1 MSFEE
6 VRSKKK
12 ISPASR
18 GRVHRPRRDFRP
30 RDINPHTH
38 ARARGTTSFPLVMD
52 DRSDEAEAMRD
63 FVAMEL
69 RHGPGVFWIDGHEG
83 RYMQIDA
90 VQPADLREH
99 VRALIEAD
107 SGKHM
112 IVLSKGE
119 TEGAIFLRNRE
130 EALDAV

>member
-1 MSFEE
+1 
-6 VRSKKK
+6 
-12 ISPASR
+12 
-18 GRVHRPRRDFRP
+18 
-30 RDINPHTH
+30 
-38 ARARGTTSFPLVMD
+38 
-52 DRSDEAEAMRD
+52 MRD

-119 TEGAIFLRNRE
+119 TEVAIFLRNRE